1 MTTGGTENVNE
12 EQVQPYGVL
21 FGVLA
26 YNNNE
31 EFEAYIDRLNK
42 KSLNDTLLTIHSALR
57 YAQTKG
63 AYSVEETE
71 AISITLRKI
80 HEILIPDSKP
90 ETIG

>member
-1 MTTGGTENVNE
+1 MATGETENVNE
-12 EQVQPYGVL
+12 EQVQPFGIL

-26 YNNNE
+26 YNNNQ

-57 YAQTKG
+57 YAQNKG
-63 AYSVEETE
+63 VYSIEETE

-80 HEILIPDSKP
+80 HEILVP
-90 ETIG
+90 EEKTKE